1 MPFIKD
7 ALNDAYRLL
16 GSVLEDGPLLESLDS
31 SITKVVEGLQKGGK
45 VLACGNGG
53 SMCDSLH
60 FVQELT
66 GRYRKDRSPISAIA
80 LGGPAHIT
88 CVGNDYGFDYI
99 FSRQVEALGK
109 KDDCLLAIS
118 TSGNSKNV
126 ILAVKKAKELGVTSI
141 GLLGKQGGEL
151 KSLVDI
157 PLVVSHPATDRIQ
170 EIHIKLIHIF
180 IEGIERNLFPNLYS

>member
-1 MPFIKD
+1 MSFVQD
-7 ALNDAYRLL
+7 ALNDAHRLL
-16 GSVLEDGPLLESLDS
+16 GSVFENGPLLDSLDS
-31 SITKVVEGLQKGGK
+31 SIAMMVESLRKGGK
-45 VLACGNGG
+45 ILACGNGG
-53 SMCDSLH
+53 SLCDSLH

-66 GRYRKDRSPISAIA
+66 GRYRKNRSPISAIA
-80 LGGPAHIT
+80 LGGPAHMS

-99 FSRQVEALGK
+99 FSREVEALGK

-141 GLLGKQGGEL
+141 GLLGKEGGEL
-151 KSLVDI
+151 RGLVDI
-157 PLVVSHPATDRIQ
+157 PLVISHPSTDRIQ

-180 IEGIERNLFPNLYS
+180 IEGIERNLCPHLY